1 MWSSLPEQTQRRSV
15 REMVRWNNR
24 WPILLGSVAIFLLLA
39 WLFPYVAS
47 AYYVTAGGRALGR
60 AQSAVPATSAHLERA
75 ITHLET
81 ALRWQG
87 DNAQAYWLL
96 SQAYL
101 MQKNPTSAVHTL
113 TRYTTQRS
121 GNPQGWWELATIYA
135 QMDSIDEAWVSW
147 LAGGFN
153 IQDAISVL
161 DKAWEAE
168 HYKEVLTWYKLAG
181 ALGQDLPTS
190 VTFRSAIAAVIV
202 GHSLP
207 QPLDTANM
215 PVYSL
220 TDHLQVEARDLQWL
234 ITHPYRNVYYGD
246 RLRDHPSSAYPDEGV
261 MWWSGAAV
269 AIIDVQTRAE
279 YQITIRAL
287 HNAPDAGQ
295 LQVEQDFVPLA
306 LFPLGRAW
314 QEFGTTAALS
324 PGMHVIGVRYLEDKG
339 DAIVDWIRLQRIAG
353 SNE

>member
-1 MWSSLPEQTQRRSV
+1 
-15 REMVRWNNR
+15 
-24 WPILLGSVAIFLLLA
+24 
-39 WLFPYVAS
+39 
-47 AYYVTAGGRALGR
+47 
-60 AQSAVPATSAHLERA
+60 
-75 ITHLET
+75 
-81 ALRWQG
+81 
-87 DNAQAYWLL
+87 
-96 SQAYL
+96 